1 MYAHTHTYGKL
12 IMSEWL
18 DVYLIY
24 CFFWCF
30 SVVCKFSETTS
41 YYYPKL
47 GNLKIEYGGVG
58 SHKLHKKI
66 NSQLL
71 KTLFHR

>member
-1 MYAHTHTYGKL
+1 MAGYRFNL
-12 IMSEWL
+12 L
-18 DVYLIY
+18 
-24 CFFWCF
+24 FFWRF

-47 GNLKIEYGGVG
+47 GNFKIEYGGVG